1 MFHPHHPPPP
11 PPRPP
16 PHTHPP
22 HTHAPPHT
30 RPHTRPPR
38 PCPHPPPRPPPHPRP
53 CPPPRPPTPT
63 PSPTFKNQNTIKV
76 KVTLG
81 FLINYQQYFTWI
93 RIHIKTYMD
102 PKNRFYTRT
111 RLFFFACL
119 KSAAGAEAALK
130 RWLRF
135 STLTNKKSAP
145 AQQHC

>member
-1 MFHPHHPPPP
+1 MDLHSRRPPGSGSEKKDADPDPGGEKLRNTTENCPRPRHPPPP

-53 CPPPRPPTPT
+53 CPPPRPPT
-63 PSPTFKNQNTIKV
+63 FKNQNTIKV

-81 FLINYQQYFTWI
+81 FFN
-93 RIHIKTYMD
+93 
-102 PKNRFYTRT
+102 
-111 RLFFFACL
+111 
-119 KSAAGAEAALK
+119 
-130 RWLRF
+130 
-135 STLTNKKSAP
+135 
-145 AQQHC
+145 